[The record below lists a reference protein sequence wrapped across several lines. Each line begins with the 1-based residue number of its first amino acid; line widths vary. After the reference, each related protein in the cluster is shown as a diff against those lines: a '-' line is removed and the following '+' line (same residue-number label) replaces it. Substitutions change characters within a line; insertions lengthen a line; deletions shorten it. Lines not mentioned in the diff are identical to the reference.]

1 MNYDLSSIERVSRQ
15 TRTWCT
21 FVRGVN
27 SRLLP
32 IYAPATLLAT
42 NSHLQTRQKSSR
54 HSCLLTSVRQNDPST
69 IPPNITMARL
79 CLQFQGFRFNA
90 TGLCTLTVEG
100 ITVNHIKFC
109 SALLYTYL
117 QRHAIQMSL
126 SLSPHPNS
134 SSSPSPS
141 LSPGLSPSP
150 SPRKCSP
157 SNALRATG

>member
-1 MNYDLSSIERVSRQ
+1 MSLPTNLNTVHFRAWSSICEFTAVADLCACYLACYKL
-15 TRTWCT
+15 TLAAKAKIFTPLLPPDICAPK
-21 FVRGVN
+21 
-27 SRLLP
+27 RLLHHTP
-32 IYAPATLLAT
+32 KHYHGKTVLAVSGLPT
-42 NSHLQTRQKSSR
+42 N
-54 HSCLLTSVRQNDPST
+54 
-69 IPPNITMARL
+69 A
-79 CLQFQGFRFNA
+79 A
-90 TGLCTLTVEG
+90 GLCTLTMEG
-100 ITVNHIKFC
+100 ITVNHNKFC